1 MQGADAAPWVQV
13 LSILYEETLPQICS
27 NAMAGFVEFTSK
39 DDVFEKEYGSCDM
52 FIDVLTDRGFSV
64 SYMRR
69 IAPVPVR
76 IDAATGEVHTR
87 RFVTHVFRIQ
97 FPGGTVRDVRN
108 IQTQQSSK
116 YAAPTLA
123 STCDSGHAWLSM
135 AAGALTAPLSPGWQT
150 RGPGAPAP
158 ERRPQEL

>member
-1 MQGADAAPWVQV
+1 MLKSSDGAVQV

-39 DDVFEKEYGSCDM
+39 DDVFEKQYGSCDM

-69 IAPVPVR
+69 VAPIPVR
-76 IDAATGEVHTR
+76 IDTTAGEVYSR
-87 RFVTHVFRIQ
+87 RFITHVFRIQ

-108 IQTQQSSK
+108 IHTQLSSK
-116 YAAPTLA
+116 CGSDLI
-123 STCDSGHAWLSM
+123 
-135 AAGALTAPLSPGWQT
+135 
-150 RGPGAPAP
+150 
-158 ERRPQEL
+158 

>member
-1 MQGADAAPWVQV
+1 MQV

-69 IAPVPVR
+69 VVPIPVR
-76 IDAATGEVHTR
+76 IDNTAGEVYSR
-87 RFVTHVFRIQ
+87 RFITHVFRIQ

-108 IQTQQSSK
+108 IQTQLSSK
-116 YAAPTLA
+116 
-123 STCDSGHAWLSM
+123 CDSASCQPPYACSALDCAACPDCGQLDLPWLLLCMWVCQCVFAES
-135 AAGALTAPLSPGWQT
+135 ACS
-150 RGPGAPAP
+150 R
-158 ERRPQEL
+158 